1 MHIGN
6 YLALVDSSEQQLA
19 DAFDK
24 VVAQHGDE
32 PDVRQAGK
40 LLAGW
45 SRAHRQ
51 QVRKFVERYADQAS
65 AEPERLSQT
74 LFAEPR
80 SGSMALLRD
89 LHDLWL
95 LANEV
100 QLCWTI
106 ISQAAAALMDK
117 ELAQTCHDLSAETKR
132 QLTWLLTRIK
142 SEAPQTL
149 VAAS

>member
-6 YLALVDSSEQQLA
+6 YLALAASSEQQLA
-19 DAFDK
+19 EAFDK
-24 VVAQHGDE
+24 VIAQHGDE
-32 PDVRQAGK
+32 PDVLRTCG
-40 LLAGW
+40 LLASW
-45 SRAHRQ
+45 SREHRQ
-51 QVRKFVERYADQAS
+51 TLQKFVDRYADQKGD
-65 AEPERLSQT
+65 EPERLSQT
-74 LFAEPR
+74 LFVEAR
-80 SGSMALLRD
+80 TGSLALLRD

-95 LANEV
+95 LASEV

-149 VAAS
+149 VAAD